1 MGDET
6 PLKYFQL
13 PLFFDFVSSI
23 DEKKICCTQ
32 SIFLILFQET
42 KTVLLTRGMP
52 IKIKEGT

>member
-23 DEKKICCTQ
+23 DEKICCTQ

-42 KTVLLTRGMP
+42 KTVLLTRGML